1 MPPGGESVAMVIIR
15 GDARLWMDGG
25 QWKWPGRIRF
35 EDGSGDVDYFRSS
48 AGCCIGDTAPLVVAV
63 ALPLARD

>member
-1 MPPGGESVAMVIIR
+1 MPPGGESIVMVIIR
-15 GDARLWMDGG
+15 GDARLWIDGG
-25 QWKWPGRIRF
+25 QWKVLRRIRF

-48 AGCCIGDTAPLVVAV
+48 ASYCIGDTAPLVVAV